1 MAETKGYVNNNS
13 LFHFQLDP
21 SICWTVRA
29 FSSIFPKLRRTALFT
44 RIDPRCIL
52 VDISPTS
59 EQCISVNGTCKGFC
73 LSHRHSTQ
81 RFKNKEEI
89 SSRSYQYRLSAS
101 HQNIVTCHVC
111 ALNVSPVVSN
121 VLILLHALCFV
132 SIIFNPPYDQH
143 GAGRPGGSGGAA
155 RLSPSVLFFM
165 FGRLL
170 QALCCTG
177 GRTSFANIGR

>member
-1 MAETKGYVNNNS
+1 M
-13 LFHFQLDP
+13 
-21 SICWTVRA
+21 RA

-59 EQCISVNGTCKGFC
+59 EQCIFVKGTCKGFC
-73 LSHRHSTQ
+73 LSHRPIDSTQ

-89 SSRSYQYRLSAS
+89 SSRSYQYRPSSS
-101 HQNIVTCHVC
+101 HRDIVTCVC
-111 ALNVSPVVSN
+111 IKCVTCVSCSHSSTRPVF
-121 VLILLHALCFV
+121 C

-143 GAGRPGGSGGAA
+143 RAGRPGGSRGAA
-155 RLSPSVLFFM
+155 RLSPSVIFFM
-165 FGRLL
+165 FSRLL

-177 GRTSFANIGR
+177 RKKSFVNIGR